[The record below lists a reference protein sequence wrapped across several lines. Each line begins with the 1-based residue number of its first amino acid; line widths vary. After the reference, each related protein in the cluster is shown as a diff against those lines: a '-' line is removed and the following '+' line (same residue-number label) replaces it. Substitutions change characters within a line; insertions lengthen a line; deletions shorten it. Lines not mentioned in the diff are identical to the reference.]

1 MLAGLAWYLQ
11 VFALLLGVAAL
22 FVALL
27 FGSLRAELILFGV
40 ALVLFLAGRLVQ
52 RAADRSDPSDPS
64 DRGGS
69 RPRPN
74 DLQP

>member
-11 VFALLLGVAAL
+11 VFALLLAVAAL

-27 FGSLRAELILFGV
+27 FGSLRAELTLFGA

-52 RAADRSDPSDPS
+52 RAAARFDSSDS
-64 DRGGS
+64 
-69 RPRPN
+69 
-74 DLQP
+74 

>member
-11 VFALLLGVAAL
+11 VSALLLAVAAL

-27 FGSLRAELILFGV
+27 FGSLRAELTLFGA

-52 RAADRSDPSDPS
+52 RAADRSGPSDPSDPS
-64 DRGGS
+64 APSDHGDS
-69 RPRPN
+69 
-74 DLQP
+74 